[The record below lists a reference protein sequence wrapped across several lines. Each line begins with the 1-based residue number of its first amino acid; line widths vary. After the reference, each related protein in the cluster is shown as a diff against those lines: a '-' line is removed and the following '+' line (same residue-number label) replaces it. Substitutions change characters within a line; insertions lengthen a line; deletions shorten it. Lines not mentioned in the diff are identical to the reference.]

1 MRTIT
6 RKSGYIYIPIIIL
19 AYLNAA
25 AVQYVTFIN
34 GDYGIYYGTQIISF
48 MPESILWFSL
58 CFVLL
63 KRFLTGE
70 VWKEK
75 SRTIL
80 SVIFG
85 FFMGFTAVWA
95 QEALY
100 NITLWDNSDRLFKA
114 FVATFGLMIFTVPM
128 FSELVGLFNRL
139 SCMFGSQARVSSGK
153 TIGKVIRYGLL
164 SWLTF
169 FASYVPIFLWT
180 YPINFFGDA
189 RDALNTDY
197 LLGKAT
203 THHSAIH
210 WILMSK
216 FYELGVRHGSVA
228 FGMQFFTLL
237 QMLVLSGSIAYLMTY
252 LYKKG
257 ISKKLRVGIFLV
269 FLSNPVNAYF
279 SVTAEKG
286 TIGIA
291 LALFAMVV
299 LMEIMDMTAEKD
311 MKSLLKSPVLYVRV
325 ILFALSMSAGA
336 LFRNNMIY
344 AVMVGGLIIA
354 VLAKGFKKKTLFLIV
369 FVLTFVFFKTESSCL
384 TKNYGLSS
392 PDKYRETF
400 PVPIICLSRVAYL
413 HGDEIPADVYNE
425 IITYIPEGAIANY
438 SISDHLD
445 LKFASNEIM
454 LRDQTKR
461 FIKLFVKCGLMY
473 PKDYI
478 DQIGWMTMG
487 YFNPLYAHVLGSTT
501 NVFYTPLDDQ
511 FMQIEH
517 KNLLPIGSRIFDWM
531 YYENGRFQMPLFS
544 FFYRPVMY
552 VWMTFFA
559 FAYGI
564 YRKDKRRVALSLIPL
579 LYFGTILLGP
589 ICQFRYIYL
598 NVLFLGLILFV
609 SLDDRAYVNKN

>member
-1 MRTIT
+1 MRTISK
-6 RKSGYIYIPIIIL
+6 KSGYIYIPIIIL
-19 AYLNAA
+19 AYLNAV

-63 KRFLTGE
+63 KRFITGE

-75 SRTIL
+75 GRMIL

-100 NITLWDNSDRLFKA
+100 NITLWDNPDRLFKA
-114 FVATFGLMIFTVPM
+114 FAATFGLMIFTVPM
-128 FSELVGLFNRL
+128 FSELVGLFNKL
-139 SCMFGSQARVSSGK
+139 SGMFGSQARVSSEK

-164 SWLTF
+164 SWLAF

-189 RDALNTDY
+189 RDALNMDY

-216 FYELGVRHGSVA
+216 FYELGVRRGSAA

-237 QMLVLSGSIAYLMTY
+237 QMLILSGSIAYLMTY

-257 ISKKLRVGIFLV
+257 ISKKLRVGIYLV
-269 FLSNPVNAYF
+269 FLLNPVNAYF

-299 LMEIMDMTAEKD
+299 LMEIMDMAADKD
-311 MKSLLKSPVLYVRV
+311 MKSLLKSPALYVRV
-325 ILFALSMSAGA
+325 ILFAVSMSVGA

-369 FVLTFVFFKTESSCL
+369 FVLTFVLFKTESSCL

-413 HGDEIPADVYNE
+413 HGDEMPADVYNE
-425 IITYIPEGAIANY
+425 IITYIPESAIANY
-438 SISDHLD
+438 SIADHLD

-473 PKDYI
+473 PEDYL

-517 KNLLPIGSRIFDWM
+517 KNLLPIGSRLFDWM
-531 YYENGRFQMPLFS
+531 YYEDGRFQMPLFS
-544 FFYRPVMY
+544 FFYRPVIY

-564 YRKDKRRVALSLIPL
+564 YRKDKRRVALSLIPM

-609 SLDDRAYVNKN
+609 SLDDRASLNKK